1 MPDRPLRVALVGPAP
16 PYRGGIAHF
25 LVSTAKR
32 LRGRGHAV
40 EVVTFTRQYP
50 SLLFPGKTQYAEG
63 EPASDGSKAVRL
75 LDSIGLRSWGRT
87 ARHLRAWEPDVV
99 VFMQWMPFFA
109 PAFGTVARQVR
120 KDGARVL
127 AVVHNALPH
136 EPRPGDHALMRYFLK
151 ATDGL
156 VVLSDSVRSD
166 LARLGV
172 DEAQTPVRQVRH
184 PVYDHFGD
192 ALPRA
197 EARRRLELPADVP
210 VLLFFGFVRAYKGL
224 DVLLDAM
231 PRVLERVPEARL
243 VVAGE
248 FYEDEAAYR
257 ERAATLG
264 TETMRAVRFDA
275 DYIPDAEVATYFSA
289 ADVVVQPY
297 RSATQSGVAQIAFH
311 FARPVVTTDVGG
323 LAETVPDGEAGLVV
337 PPEDPA
343 ALAAALVRFFD
354 DDLAETLAAGVRRES
369 ARYSWDHLLEAL
381 EALAVP
387 PMPRT

>member
-1 MPDRPLRVALVGPAP
+1 MPDRPLHVALVGPAP

-25 LVSTAKR
+25 LESTARR
-32 LRGRGHAV
+32 LRARGHIV

-50 SLLFPGKTQYAEG
+50 ELLFPGKTQYAEDG
-63 EPASDGSKAVRL
+63 GVSDEPGAVQV
-75 LDSIGLRSWGRT
+75 LDSIGPVSWWRT
-87 ARHLRAWEPDVV
+87 ARHLRSWQPDVV

-120 KDGARVL
+120 KDDARVL

-156 VVLSDSVRSD
+156 VVLSDSVRAD

-192 ALPRA
+192 PLPKT
-197 EARRRLELPADVP
+197 EARQRLSLPAAAP

-224 DVLLDAM
+224 DVLLAAM
-231 PRVLERVPEARL
+231 P
-243 VVAGE
+243 
-248 FYEDEAAYR
+248 
-257 ERAATLG
+257 T
-264 TETMRAVRFDA
+264 
-275 DYIPDAEVATYFSA
+275 
-289 ADVVVQPY
+289 VVQPY

-354 DDLAETLAAGVRRES
+354 DDLAEPLAEGVRRER
-369 ARYSWDHLLEAL
+369 ARYSWDHLLDAL
-381 EALAVP
+381 EDLAGP
-387 PMPRT
+387 